1 MVLKLYHAE
10 PVANSLKALIPFH
23 ARGIP
28 FESVYVDLHKFE
40 QHEPWF
46 VAINPEGQ
54 VPVLD
59 HDGTIITH
67 STVINEYLDEV
78 TEGSMLPADPLERA
92 HSRAWI
98 EFANALLSD
107 AFSVTSAKDDAALAE
122 ILAKLGGKL
131 DRLERETR
139 GAPFFLG
146 PEVSLVD
153 AAFTPALQRLS
164 WANEIH
170 PAMAIFDGRPKV
182 ANWWNALAE
191 RDSVQGSA
199 VADLRQQFDRMVGR
213 DRGGYQSVVGARCAV
228 RPGPAHDE
236 RVRQS
241 SVPGVGCG
249 VAERRSSGGGRMFD
263 VYVGQDAHVYAQVR
277 APAERVVCLS
287 LDEPLVGVHRSGVYV
302 DANERSP
309 RYRGDR
315 HRRSSVVAQ
324 HVHADG
330 Q

>member
-1 MVLKLYHAE
+1 MPHFRLISFDLCPYVQRCVMTLLEKDIAFDVDYIDLSDRPDWFVELSPLGKVPVLEVTGDDGAKVVL
-10 PVANSLKALIPFH
+10 
-23 ARGIP
+23 
-28 FESVYVDLHKFE
+28 FESV
-40 QHEPWF
+40 
-46 VAINPEGQ
+46 
-54 VPVLD
+54 
-59 HDGTIITH
+59 
-67 STVINEYLDEV
+67 VINEYLDEV

-131 DRLERETR
+131 DRLEREIR

-213 DRGGYQSVVGARCAV
+213 DRGGYQSVVGARCAEL
-228 RPGPAHDE
+228 RP
-236 RVRQS
+236 
-241 SVPGVGCG
+241 
-249 VAERRSSGGGRMFD
+249 VAR
-263 VYVGQDAHVYAQVR
+263 
-277 APAERVVCLS
+277 P
-287 LDEPLVGVHRSGVYV
+287 
-302 DANERSP
+302 
-309 RYRGDR
+309 
-315 HRRSSVVAQ
+315 
-324 HVHADG
+324 
-330 Q
+330 